1 MFTKRVRTQS
11 IGTRKKRCPNGN
23 RRDKKSGL
31 CVRYEG
37 LKVFKDLKDQEISK
51 TKDTM
56 TLESLDTGAII
67 KMYKDGELIEQK
79 YVDEKML
86 EKAKAMGE
94 RDSKLLIKTMNR
106 IKKNPDI
113 LNDKKFK
120 RFKKKMEDAS
130 NKKRGI
136 VGGGKEGSQNQPV
149 DIDILIQED
158 TLQKLQ
164 SKKITNLH
172 KKIQDIEN
180 QLKEEVDMYYETW
193 SSFNGILA
201 VISLASLTGGLFDF
215 GGSITNYL
223 QNPITSG
230 FTTDIVIFITNLV
243 AFMFSTEDINTIQ
256 SIVLYI
262 IYSVSIG
269 VTISL
274 LPFITLNVYEDS
286 IALSGLVLLVAKNIM
301 ISLRDKSPKELRLES
316 ELKDAKDELVKAM
329 ENQ

>member
-1 MFTKRVRTQS
+1 MFTKRVRTQTT
-11 IGTRKKRCPNGN
+11 GTRKKRCPNGN

-67 KMYKDGELIEQK
+67 KMYKDGELVEQK
-79 YVDEKML
+79 YVNEKML

-106 IKKNPDI
+106 IKKNPNI

-120 RFKKKMEDAS
+120 QFKKKMEA
-130 NKKRGI
+130 NKKHAI
-136 VGGGKEGSQNQPV
+136 VGGGKKNSPQNQPV

-164 SKKITNLH
+164 SKKITNLQ

-180 QLKEEVDMYYETW
+180 ELKEEVDMYYETW
-193 SSFNGILA
+193 SSFNGLLA
-201 VISLASLTGGLFDF
+201 IISLASLTGGLFDF

-256 SIVLYI
+256 TIVLYI
-262 IYSVSIG
+262 IYSISIG

-301 ISLRDKSPKELRLES
+301 ISLRDKSPKELRLEA

-329 ENQ
+329 ENV